1 MNPTDMAVLSILLLA
16 IYYYTGL
23 YYGKRI
29 GNYLGIVDTLHYFQS
44 KGVDLGLDVEIKE
57 KK

>member
-1 MNPTDMAVLSILLLA
+1 MNPIDMTVISIVLMA
-16 IYYYTGL
+16 ISYYTGL
-23 YYGKRI
+23 NYGKRI
-29 GNYLGIVDTLHYFQS
+29 GNYKGIVETLHYFQS

>member
-1 MNPTDMAVLSILLLA
+1 MNPIDMTVISIVLMA
-16 IYYYTGL
+16 ISYNTGL
-23 YYGKRI
+23 NYGKRI
-29 GNYLGIVDTLHYFQS
+29 GNYKGIVETLHYFQS

>member
-1 MNPTDMAVLSILLLA
+1 MNPTDMAVLSIILMA
-16 IYYYTGL
+16 ISYYTGL

-29 GNYLGIVDTLHYFQS
+29 GNYRGIVDTLHYFQS
-44 KGVDLGLDVEIKE
+44 KGVDLGLDVELKQ